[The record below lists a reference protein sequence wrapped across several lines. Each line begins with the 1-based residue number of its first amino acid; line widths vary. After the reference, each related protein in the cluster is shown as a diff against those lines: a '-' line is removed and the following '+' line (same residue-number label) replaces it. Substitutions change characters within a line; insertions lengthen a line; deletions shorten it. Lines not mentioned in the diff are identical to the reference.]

1 MSNALS
7 RAIQVVTEPD
17 LEWMTLDILQ
27 LPEELRSFVPLR
39 SGYLDN
45 ESMAQTGFPGSDS
58 EALDRVGRLTGYL
71 REFGTGVPA
80 SEIEP
85 GIDLAAATVVH
96 LFTTE
101 RDVSNWIRD
110 VFLKQFEGNVGN
122 SVGEGLRLEG
132 VERLPVSGFADDA
145 MGIRALQQG
154 PLGLMSSTVVDFRI
168 GRLLGVAFLVTVG
181 KRDRLSIVE
190 EMAQTLERHM
200 VRVAL
205 DPR

>member
-1 MSNALS
+1 MSNALN

-17 LEWMTLDILQ
+17 LERMTLELRQ
-27 LPEELRSFVPLR
+27 LPNALRSFVPLR

-45 ESMAQTGFPGSDS
+45 ASMAQTGFPGNDS
-58 EALDRVGRLTGYL
+58 AALDRSGRLTGYL
-71 REFGTGVPA
+71 REFGNGI
-80 SEIEP
+80 SQSDMEP
-85 GIDLAAATVVH
+85 GTDLAAATVVH
-96 LFTTE
+96 LFNAE
-101 RDVSNWIRD
+101 QDVSNWISE
-110 VFLKQFEGNVGN
+110 VFLRQFEENVGN
-122 SVGEGLRLEG
+122 AVGEGLRLED

-145 MGIRALQQG
+145 MGIRALQHG
-154 PLGLMSSTVVDFRI
+154 PLGLISSTVVDFRI

-181 KRDRLSIVE
+181 KFHRLTIVE